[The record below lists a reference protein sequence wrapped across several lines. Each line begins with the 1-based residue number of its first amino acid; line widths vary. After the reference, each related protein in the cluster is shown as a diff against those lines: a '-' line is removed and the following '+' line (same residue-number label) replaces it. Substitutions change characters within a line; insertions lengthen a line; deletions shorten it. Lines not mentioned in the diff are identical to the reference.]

1 MSTIYFHN
9 KTTKQSTKNFPDF
22 IIIGGMKC
30 GTTSLHY
37 YLNCHP
43 DISMSVEKEL
53 NFFIYKKN
61 WHKGIDWYQSQFQGQ
76 GKIYGE
82 ASPNYTSFPRW
93 TETASLMSKIVPDVK
108 LIYLV
113 REPIQRLISHYVH
126 KLADGGENRP
136 IEEALA
142 DFEDNYH
149 NPYICRSRYYLQLEQ
164 YLRYFDDA
172 NILII
177 TTEEL
182 YYYPEQV
189 LPKIFRFLGVSDNI
203 NYINCRKRLHESV
216 LKRRKTALGNHIAQ
230 LPIMAKINNF
240 PPSLRHHVN
249 TLIYFPFSTPV
260 SKPIL
265 NSELRQR
272 LIEYLK
278 EDVEQLRQFTGH
290 DFGEWNV

>member
-1 MSTIYFHN
+1 MSNLYFPN
-9 KTTKQSTKNFPDF
+9 MNTKQLTKNLPDF

-53 NFFIYKKN
+53 NFFIYQRN
-61 WHKGIDWYQSQFQGQ
+61 WHKGIDWYQSQFRGQ
-76 GKIYGE
+76 GKIHGE

-93 TETASLMSKIVPDVK
+93 TETVSLMSKILPDVK

-136 IEEALA
+136 IEEALS

-164 YLRYFDDA
+164 YLQYFDA
-172 NILII
+172 VNLLVI

-189 LPKIFRFLGVSDNI
+189 LPKILRFLGVSDDITSI
-203 NYINCRKRLHESV
+203 NYQKKLHKSV
-216 LKRRKTALGNHIAQ
+216 LKRQKTELGNHIAQ
-230 LPIMAKINNF
+230 LSIMAKINHL
-240 PPSLRHHVN
+240 PPRVSYPLN
-249 TLIYFPFSTPV
+249 KLIYFPFSVPV
-260 SKPIL
+260 KKPHL
-265 NSELRQR
+265 SEDLKIR
-272 LIEYLK
+272 LIDYLQ
-278 EDVEQLRQFTGH
+278 EDIKQLRTFTGK
-290 DFGEWNV
+290 DFQEWCL

>member
-1 MSTIYFHN
+1 MSSIYFHN
-9 KTTKQSTKNFPDF
+9 KTAKQSTKKLPDF

-53 NFFIYKKN
+53 NFFLYQRN
-61 WHKGIDWYQSQFQGQ
+61 WYKGIDWYQSQFQGQ

-82 ASPNYTSFPRW
+82 ASPNYTNFPHW
-93 TETASLMSKIVPDVK
+93 PETASLMSKILPDVK

-126 KLADGGENRP
+126 KLADGTENRP
-136 IEEALA
+136 IEEALS
-142 DFEDNYH
+142 DFEDNSH

-164 YLRYFDDA
+164 YLQYFDAA
-172 NILII
+172 NLLII

-189 LPKIFRFLGVSDNI
+189 LAKIFRFLGVSDDITLI
-203 NYINCRKRLHESV
+203 NYRKRLHGSV
-216 LKRRKTALGNHIAQ
+216 FKRQKTELGNHIAQ
-230 LPIMAKINNF
+230 LPIMSKINHLHPRVRYHLNK
-240 PPSLRHHVN
+240 
-249 TLIYFPFSTPV
+249 LIYFPFSTPIKKPQL
-260 SKPIL
+260 SKD
-265 NSELRQR
+265 LRIR
-272 LIEYLK
+272 LIDYLQ
-278 EDVEQLRQFTGH
+278 EDIAQLRTFTGK
-290 DFGEWNV
+290 DFNEWCL

>member
-1 MSTIYFHN
+1 M
-9 KTTKQSTKNFPDF
+9 TKSIQPLSNPKQRQKILPNF

-43 DISMSVEKEL
+43 DISMSTEKEL
-53 NFFIYKKN
+53 DFFLEKKN
-61 WHKGIDWYQSQFQGQ
+61 WYKGLGWYQSQFRGK

-82 ASPNYTSFPRW
+82 ASPNYTNFPHW
-93 TETASLMSKIVPDVK
+93 PETASLMSKILPDVK

-126 KLADGGENRP
+126 KLADGGENRS
-136 IEEALA
+136 IEEALS
-142 DFEDNYH
+142 DFEDNSH

-164 YLRYFDDA
+164 YLQYFDAA
-172 NILII
+172 NLLII

-203 NYINCRKRLHESV
+203 TSINCRKRLHESV
-216 LKRRKTALGNHIAQ
+216 LKRRKTFLGNHIAQ
-230 LPIMAKINNF
+230 LPIMTKINHL
-240 PPSLRHHVN
+240 PPSLRNHVN
-249 TLIYFPFSTPV
+249 KLIYFPFSTPV

-265 NSELRQR
+265 DTELRHQ

-278 EDVEQLRQFTGH
+278 DDVEQLRQFTGQK
-290 DFGEWNV
+290 FSEWSI